1 MLTMRGVVVLCCVG
15 WIPGFGDVAKS
26 GGKLYKGAGKAQKAG
41 KAWKST
47 NRRANKQIDDIAK
60 RFGIDRNGFS
70 DFIHSR
76 KADDHRGGA
85 DNYSWKELLD
95 LAKEYIENGGR

>member
-1 MLTMRGVVVLCCVG
+1 MRSRGRTTIAATCGATARTSPMLAC
-15 WIPGFGDVAKS
+15 
-26 GGKLYKGAGKAQKAG
+26 
-41 KAWKST
+41 
-47 NRRANKQIDDIAK
+47 
-60 RFGIDRNGFS
+60 

-85 DNYSWKELLD
+85 DNYSWQELLD

>member
-1 MLTMRGVVVLCCVG
+1 MCCVG
-15 WIPGFGDVAKS
+15 WVPGFGDAAK
-26 GGKLYKGAGKAQKAG
+26 GGSKLYKGARKAA
-41 KAWKST
+41 KST
-47 NRRANKQIDDIAK
+47 NRWANKQIDDIAK
-60 RFGIDRNGFS
+60 KFGIDRNGFS